1 MAAHPSPYQPHPVQC
16 VLIHVSLCVR
26 KHAQKSSHIRTH
38 TNTCSSPYIDQV
50 RLRGFRVWEG
60 GRVGCYIVF
69 SAAQLENAFSCR
81 VGSIFYNKTRS
92 PFVVARPQGR
102 ERESERKRENV
113 ICSNTTNRTCVEIER
128 FAVFEVEDVCARVCV
143 CVFVPFPPPLQERG

>member
-1 MAAHPSPYQPHPVQC
+1 M
-16 VLIHVSLCVR
+16 
-26 KHAQKSSHIRTH
+26 
-38 TNTCSSPYIDQV
+38 
-50 RLRGFRVWEG
+50 WEG

-128 FAVFEVEDVCARVCV
+128 FAVFEVEDVSGCFLAKNGVRAPVLLHSV
-143 CVFVPFPPPLQERG
+143 SRTVFF